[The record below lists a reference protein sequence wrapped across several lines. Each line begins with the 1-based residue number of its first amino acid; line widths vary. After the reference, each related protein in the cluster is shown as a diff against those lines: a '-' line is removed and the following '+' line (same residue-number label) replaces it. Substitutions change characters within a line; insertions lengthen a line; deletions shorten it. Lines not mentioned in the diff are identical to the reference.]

1 MRRGF
6 WTAAIIGCLGLMMVF
21 VNPVVGLLH
30 AALFF
35 AVAWGIRRGH
45 FWAALTGLFL
55 VVSPAITV
63 AMRFRT
69 SDARENGQMGALL
82 VSAGLALACAYLFL
96 RAAVDLHRSGH
107 ARAAASLPW
116 AVIIG
121 AVGAAWLL
129 FQPMVIPTSAMEQTL
144 LAGDHVVVENAGALA
159 RRSPK
164 RGELVVFRY
173 PVDRRNIFVKRI
185 IGVPGDRLRFRGK
198 RLYRNGA
205 PVDEPYAYLAT
216 SHTDSYRDNFPGV
229 PNLRLYAPGEAM
241 LKENVRDDEVIVP
254 EGKFFVLGDNRDNS
268 LDSRYWGFIS
278 KSDIIGRPIL
288 IYASYDVGPS
298 MTDSDRTLTIRNLR
312 WNRLFTLL

>member
-1 MRRGF
+1 
-6 WTAAIIGCLGLMMVF
+6 
-21 VNPVVGLLH
+21 
-30 AALFF
+30 
-35 AVAWGIRRGH
+35 
-45 FWAALTGLFL
+45 
-55 VVSPAITV
+55 
-63 AMRFRT
+63 
-69 SDARENGQMGALL
+69 LL

-129 FQPMVIPTSAMEQTL
+129 FQPMVVPTSAMEQTL

-159 RRSPK
+159 CRSPK

-185 IGVPGDRLRFRGK
+185 IGVPGDRLRFRSK

-216 SHTDSYRDNFPGV
+216 SHTDSYRDDFPGV

-254 EGKFFVLGDNRDNS
+254 EGKFFVPGDNRDNS
-268 LDSRYWGFIS
+268 LDSRYWGFVE
-278 KSDIIGRPIL
+278 
-288 IYASYDVGPS
+288 AADVTGKPVLVYQNAK
-298 MTDSDRTLTIRNLR
+298 TGWGLR
-312 WNRLFTLL
+312 RVR